1 MLPVKRISP
10 LLLIVALTIA
20 LATPAAARENGR
32 TRVIPGYVAL
42 TVRLAPP
49 FRPTPTS
56 GSLRVV
62 VTQAGCGPRYDHAEL
77 VWSAHRLTITLLA
90 RPVDPVSQRTRV
102 ACPDYIA
109 IVPVTIPLGRALG
122 ARTIYDGGFAPP
134 RLVARAAA

>member
-1 MLPVKRISP
+1 VLPIKRICP

-20 LATPAAARENGR
+20 LATPAGARESRR

-42 TVRLAPP
+42 PVRLAPG
-49 FRPTPTS
+49 FRPTATS
-56 GSLRVV
+56 RALRVI

-90 RPVDPVSQRTRV
+90 RPVGPVSQRTQV

-109 IVPVTIPLGRALG
+109 IVPVKIPLGRVLG
-122 ARTIYDGGFAPP
+122 ARAIYDGGFAPP
-134 RLVARAAA
+134 RLVVGAAT